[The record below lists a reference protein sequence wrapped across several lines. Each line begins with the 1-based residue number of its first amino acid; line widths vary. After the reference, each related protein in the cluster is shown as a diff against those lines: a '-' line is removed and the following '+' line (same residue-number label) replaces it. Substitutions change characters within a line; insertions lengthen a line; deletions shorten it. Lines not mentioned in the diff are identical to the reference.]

1 MIRLLLLLAAIF
13 LLVMFIWRLK
23 DYLTRDN
30 KVDELREV
38 KLEGDLIDIDK
49 EIAKEKLRQQGVSSE
64 INDINSKHEAN
75 NKEGSNEYDGQ

>member
-1 MIRLLLLLAAIF
+1 MIRLLLLLAVIF
-13 LLVMFIWRLK
+13 LLVMFIWRIK

-49 EIAKEKLRQQGVSSE
+49 EIAEEKLRQQDVSSE
-64 INDINSKHEAN
+64 IKDINSKNKTN
-75 NKEGSNEYDGQ
+75 NKEGSNEYDDQ

>member
-1 MIRLLLLLAAIF
+1 MIRLLLVLGAIF
-13 LLVMFIWRLK
+13 LLVIFLWRLK

-49 EIAKEKLRQQGVSSE
+49 EIAEEKLRQQDVTSE
-64 INDINSKHEAN
+64 INDLNSKN
-75 NKEGSNEYDGQ
+75 NKGSNNEYDNQ

>member
-1 MIRLLLLLAAIF
+1 MIRLLLLLAVIF

-49 EIAKEKLRQQGVSSE
+49 EIAEEKLRQQDVSSE
-64 INDINSKHEAN
+64 INDINSKNNTN
-75 NKEGSNEYDGQ
+75 NKESINEYDDQ

>member
-1 MIRLLLLLAAIF
+1 MVIF
-13 LLVMFIWRLK
+13 LWRLK

-49 EIAKEKLRQQGVSSE
+49 EIAEEKLRQQGVSSE
-64 INDINSKHEAN
+64 INDINSKN
-75 NKEGSNEYDGQ
+75 NKGRNNEYDDQ

>member
-1 MIRLLLLLAAIF
+1 MIRLLLVLGAIF
-13 LLVMFIWRLK
+13 LLVIFLWRLK

-49 EIAKEKLRQQGVSSE
+49 EIAEEKLRQQDVTSE
-64 INDINSKHEAN
+64 INDINSKN
-75 NKEGSNEYDGQ
+75 NKGSNNEYDNQ

>member
-30 KVDELREV
+30 KVDELRDV

-49 EIAKEKLRQQGVSSE
+49 EIAEEKLRQQDVSSE
-64 INDINSKHEAN
+64 INDINSKNKTN
-75 NKEGSNEYDGQ
+75 NKESNNEYDDQ

>member
-1 MIRLLLLLAAIF
+1 MIRLLLVLGAIF
-13 LLVMFIWRLK
+13 LLVIFLWRLK

-49 EIAKEKLRQQGVSSE
+49 EIAEEKLRQQGVSSE
-64 INDINSKHEAN
+64 INDINSKN
-75 NKEGSNEYDGQ
+75 NKGSNNEYDDQ

>member
-1 MIRLLLLLAAIF
+1 MIRLLLLLAVIF

-49 EIAKEKLRQQGVSSE
+49 EIAEEKLRQQDVSSE
-64 INDINSKHEAN
+64 INDIKSKHETN
-75 NKEGSNEYDGQ
+75 NKESRNEYDDQ

>member
-1 MIRLLLLLAAIF
+1 MIRLLLVLAAIF
-13 LLVMFIWRLK
+13 LLVIFLWRLK

-49 EIAKEKLRQQGVSSE
+49 EIAEEKLRQQDVTSE
-64 INDINSKHEAN
+64 INDINSKN
-75 NKEGSNEYDGQ
+75 NKGSNNEYDNQ

>member
-1 MIRLLLLLAAIF
+1 MIRLLLLLGAIF
-13 LLVMFIWRLK
+13 LLVIFLWRLK

-49 EIAKEKLRQQGVSSE
+49 EIAEEKLRQQGVTSE
-64 INDINSKHEAN
+64 INDINSKN
-75 NKEGSNEYDGQ
+75 NKGSNNEYDDQ

>member
-1 MIRLLLLLAAIF
+1 MIRLLLVLGAIF
-13 LLVMFIWRLK
+13 LLVMFLWRLK

-49 EIAKEKLRQQGVSSE
+49 EIAEEKLRQQGVSSE
-64 INDINSKHEAN
+64 INDINSKN
-75 NKEGSNEYDGQ
+75 NKGSNNEYDDQ